1 MKRVLLVVAL
11 AVGSPAMADT
21 VYCVNCGTE
30 WTQLVNYAQLASQ
43 YAKQVEQYALQ
54 LQQYQAQLQNM
65 RLNPASVMGPQVTSL
80 INSVGSIMQSGKAIG
95 GTMAQIDANFSNK
108 FNNPL
113 AGTFS
118 ENFKTWTSTSQDTLG
133 AAMRAAGLH
142 RDAYATDTAA
152 LQALYNKTQ
161 TSQGS
166 VAALQT
172 LGEITVMQVQQ
183 TQKLQDLIATQNLAA
198 NTWMASQDAKQQAT
212 VDNDE
217 AIKNGFMAA
226 KPKTLPKLDTSTRTY
241 KKLNLYAPD

>member
-1 MKRVLLVVAL
+1 MKRILLLIAL
-11 AVGSPAMADT
+11 AIASPAKADT
-21 VYCVNCGTE
+21 VFCVNCGTE

-65 RLNPASVMGPQVTSL
+65 RLNPASVMGTEVTSL

-95 GTMAQIDANFSNK
+95 GTMAQIDANFANK

-118 ENFKTWTSTSQDTLG
+118 QNFKTWTSTSQDTLG

-183 TQKLQDLIATQNLAA
+183 TQKLQDLISTQNLAA
-198 NTWMASQDAKQQAT
+198 NTWMASQEAKQQAT

-217 AIKNGFMAA
+217 AIKNGFMAV
-226 KPKTLPKLDTSTRTY
+226 KPNTLPKLDTSTRTY
-241 KKLNLYAPD
+241 KKLNLYNHN